1 MTMSTHDQEQPKPDR
16 PGRRQMMQ
24 GGFTLASGLF
34 AGLVASGAPGAAEA
48 GQSGGLAPKG
58 GKLRR
63 VVSAHKPDGKSY
75 IAVDDSVDVGNIWS
89 TEPGKALGDAAKDEP
104 AGLAKATGQMRCFVA
119 AIQPSKEPKPDLTNR
134 IGFHKGAGISYCLI
148 LNGSLTY
155 MVDTQET
162 VVRAGDLVVERST
175 LHSWRNEGTEP
186 VSMFIV
192 TVNAT

>member
-1 MTMSTHDQEQPKPDR
+1 ML
-16 PGRRQMMQ
+16 
-24 GGFTLASGLF
+24 LASGIF
-34 AGLVASGAPGAAEA
+34 GGLIAPAEAEASQSPASGLTP
-48 GQSGGLAPKG
+48 QG

-63 VVSAHKPDGKSY
+63 IVSAHNAAGKSY
-75 IAVDDSVDVGNIWS
+75 IAIDESVDVANLWS
-89 TEPGKALGDAAKDEP
+89 TTPGQALGEAGKDEP
-104 AGLAKATGQMRCFVA
+104 AGLKTATGQMRCFVA
-119 AIQPSKEPKPDLTNR
+119 AIQPSKDPKPSIANR

-148 LNGSLTY
+148 LDGTLTY

-175 LHSWRNEGTEP
+175 LHSWRNEGSKP